1 MFVFQPQ
8 KMEIDKIMPN
18 FNEMIPTQTVS
29 EIIIFLGFFNMIF
42 GFFFYCIF
50 TKHLENIIE
59 RLAFEERMK
68 LRVQE
73 KIQKDVEEIRTL
85 MGIRQR

>member
-1 MFVFQPQ
+1 
-8 KMEIDKIMPN
+8 MEIDKIMPN
-18 FNEMIPTQTVS
+18 FNEMISTQTVA

-42 GFFFYCIF
+42 GFFLYGIF
-50 TKHLENIIE
+50 TKHLENLIE